1 MAREQSLRKSSS
13 KTTSSKRS
21 LALAHCLTRCR
32 LVARNAGNT
41 LTSRLLPPPAPA
53 RALPALCLLTLSR
66 LQLPVGMKWML
77 AQQWIWA
84 SGCRW
89 PLSSCKI
96 VTNCL
101 WRPCL
106 MRDPGQLPPWLCG
119 CPAFGGRSRGVHR
132 VSFAD
137 CASVTRPHET
147 LLSFQFFPI
156 RRLQPVRTERILCVP
171 CASQPDHSGSAGS
184 RRRPALHV
192 GHTARCKIPVTLPPP
207 SPSPYPLPL
216 PYPHPHPRP

>member
-1 MAREQSLRKSSS
+1 MRCRGRPTRYSASGRLTRQAAQHRACYRWRCNSAPRRRRFPLVREQSLRKSSS

-21 LALAHCLTRCR
+21 LPPAHCLTRCR

-53 RALPALCLLTLSR
+53 RALPVLVLLTLSR
-66 LQLPVGMKWML
+66 LQLSVGMKWML

-101 WRPCL
+101 WRRCA
-106 MRDPGQLPPWLCG
+106 R
-119 CPAFGGRSRGVHR
+119 R
-132 VSFAD
+132 VS
-137 CASVTRPHET
+137 CVTR
-147 LLSFQFFPI
+147 
-156 RRLQPVRTERILCVP
+156 
-171 CASQPDHSGSAGS
+171 AS
-184 RRRPALHV
+184 
-192 GHTARCKIPVTLPPP
+192 
-207 SPSPYPLPL
+207 
-216 PYPHPHPRP
+216 YPHGYAAVRLLAGDRGESIG